1 MELYSEDIII
11 NHEEIYKELY
21 DYLLLEKREGKFSD
35 YKQEE
40 FKIILKDTTSF
51 NIKAKHLLPSLAIL
65 PILLIDSSIEDL
77 KEEYFITD
85 NNQEVTIDT
94 VNNLIQYL
102 SDLVFDNVDKNLLKE
117 TITNTIS
124 SLSNISVM
132 TNKNIGQ
139 TISIYELCQL
149 VEKEPELLEC
159 INLDIPEGLQYAEI
173 EELVKNNLNRGLK
186 LIKKHNSCYSRFL
199 NGDAINT
206 KQLGQSLFSIG
217 TKPDLFGNVL
227 DHVVN
232 TSFLKGLRNIDDY
245 VVTCIGSKKALVTN
259 ATEVSGSGYF
269 ARKLQL
275 LVLGHDL
282 LDIEECDSKHGIKYY
297 IDSEES
303 LNRLE
308 GRYLLDNTL
317 IDINNKALINTEI
330 ELRSPATCN
339 ASKEIVNFIL
349 VKEKYVDNNKLLEV
363 LNNIKY
369 RYLHTTFYERTE
381 RFNYDSY
388 ILINNKYY
396 IYLFNDYYTDDS
408 NKDYYLT
415 NWFRSKIEEF
425 NNNINIK
432 VYNKQIIKKK
442 GICNKCYGKL
452 SSKNKDFHVGLVGVT
467 LLTNIL
473 TQRLLSTKHLLQT
486 NSVLVEWSDEFNL
499 ILQTN
504 KEHIKL
510 IQEIEDIK
518 ILYEDI
524 ISTDDN
530 KNEFYIKTFY
540 YRFSEDDE
548 YIKVEVDKELYLNDY
563 VKSNDLEEDL
573 ILNNLS
579 IGDEIFYIKSE
590 NIELSTALKNILSL
604 IEKKDH
610 HGLGDEDIHSIYS
623 KFIELLNE
631 ANLDIMSVHI
641 EIILRGLIVL
651 RDNILARPDFSDMDF
666 PNIRVLPI
674 STAISKTNLSN
685 SLSFEKIKD
694 QFSSLDTYLK
704 DEVGILDEFYL

>member
-1 MELYSEDIII
+1 MELHSEDIIH

-21 DYLLLEKREGKFSD
+21 DYLLLEKREGKFTN
-35 YKQEE
+35 YKNEE

-51 NIKAKHLLPSLAIL
+51 NIKAKHLLPSLAII
-65 PILLIDSSIEDL
+65 PIVLTDSSIKDL

-85 NNQEVTIDT
+85 NKQEVTIDT

-102 SDLVFDNVDKNLLKE
+102 SDLVFDNVDKDLLKE

-159 INLDIPEGLQYAEI
+159 INLDIPEGLQFAEI

-186 LIKKHNSCYSRFL
+186 LIKKHDSCYSRFL

-217 TKPDLFGNVL
+217 TKPDLFGNCL
-227 DHVVN
+227 EHIVN
-232 TSFLKGLRNIDDY
+232 TSFLKGLRSVEDY

-282 LDIEECDSKHGIKYY
+282 IDIEECDSKHGVEYY
-297 IDSEES
+297 IDSQDS

-317 IDINNKALINTEI
+317 LDINNINLIDTNI
-330 ELRSPATCN
+330 KLKSPITCN

-349 VKEKYVDNNKLLEV
+349 VKEKHIDLDKLNQMLNTIEFYVIYDIYYKP
-363 LNNIKY
+363 
-369 RYLHTTFYERTE
+369 TSG
-381 RFNYDSY
+381 FNYNSY
-388 ILINNKYY
+388 ILINDKYY
-396 IYLFNDYYTDDS
+396 IYIFDTRDDTIDVINKYRIIDIINNSKDSFNV
-408 NKDYYLT
+408 
-415 NWFRSKIEEF
+415 
-425 NNNINIK
+425 K
-432 VYNKQIIKKK
+432 VYNKQVIKKR
-442 GICNKCYGKL
+442 GICDKCYGKL

-486 NSVLVEWSDEFNL
+486 NSVMVDWCEEFNI
-499 ILQTN
+499 ILQTD
-504 KEHIKL
+504 KENIKL
-510 IQEIEDIK
+510 VQEIEDIK
-518 ILYEDI
+518 IVYEDI
-524 ISTDDN
+524 IPVEEN
-530 KNEFYIKTFY
+530 KNDFYIKTFY
-540 YRFSEDDE
+540 YRFTEDDE
-548 YIKVEVDKELYLNDY
+548 YIKVEVEKELYLNDY
-563 VKSNDLEEDL
+563 VKSNDIEEDL
-573 ILNNLS
+573 IISNLN
-579 IGDEIFYIKSE
+579 IGDDIFYIKSE

-610 HGLGDEDIHSIYS
+610 HNLGDEDINAIYS

-631 ANLDIMSVHI
+631 ANLEIMSVHI

-651 RDNILARPDFSDMDF
+651 RDNVLARPDFSDIDF

-694 QFSSLDTYLK
+694 QFSSLDTYMK

>member
-1 MELYSEDIII
+1 MELHSEDIIH

-21 DYLLLEKREGKFSD
+21 DYLLLEKREGKFSN
-35 YKQEE
+35 YKQEQ

-65 PILLIDSSIEDL
+65 PILLTDSSIEDL
-77 KEEYFITD
+77 KEEYFLTD

-102 SDLVFDNVDKNLLKE
+102 SDLVFDNVEKDILKE

-159 INLDIPEGLQYAEI
+159 INLDIPEGLQFAEI

-186 LIKKHNSCYSRFL
+186 LIKKHDSCYSRFL

-217 TKPDLFGNVL
+217 TKPDLFGNCL
-227 DHVVN
+227 EHIVN

-297 IDSEES
+297 IDSEDS

-308 GRYLLDNTL
+308 GRYLIDNTL
-317 IDINNKALINTEI
+317 LDINNKDLVNTEI
-330 ELRSPATCN
+330 ELRSPAACN
-339 ASKEIVNFIL
+339 ASKEIINFIL
-349 VKEKYVDNNKLLEV
+349 VKEKHVDNNKLLEV
-363 LNNIKY
+363 LNNIGIYKIYTEYYNTEKRFDYSSYIIINDKY
-369 RYLHTTFYERTE
+369 YVYLF
-381 RFNYDSY
+381 DSY
-388 ILINNKYY
+388 NN
-396 IYLFNDYYTDDS
+396 FENDYRKEYILDELYTLD
-408 NKDYYLT
+408 NV
-415 NWFRSKIEEF
+415 
-425 NNNINIK
+425 NIK

-486 NSVLVEWSDEFNL
+486 NSVLVDWCEEFNN
-499 ILQTN
+499 ILQTDRENIKTN
-504 KEHIKL
+504 KHLDE
-510 IQEIEDIK
+510 IK
-518 ILYEDI
+518 IAYEDI
-524 ISTDDN
+524 ISLEEHKDEYFTRV
-530 KNEFYIKTFY
+530 FY
-540 YRFSEDDE
+540 YKLNEDDE
-548 YIKVEVDKELYLNDY
+548 YTKVEVDKELYLNDY
-563 VKSNDLEEDL
+563 TKVNDEEGDL
-573 ILNNLS
+573 VFKYLNL
-579 IGDEIFYIKSE
+579 GDEVFYIKSE

-610 HGLGDEDIHSIYS
+610 HNLGDEDINAIYS

-651 RDNILARPDFSDMDF
+651 RDNVLARPDFSDIHF

-694 QFSSLDTYLK
+694 QFSSLDTYMK

>member
-1 MELYSEDIII
+1 MELHSEDIIH

-65 PILLIDSSIEDL
+65 PILLTDSSIEDL
-77 KEEYFITD
+77 KEEYFLTD
-85 NNQEVTIDT
+85 NNQEVTIVT

-102 SDLVFDNVDKNLLKE
+102 SDLVFDNVDKDILKE

-159 INLDIPEGLQYAEI
+159 INLDIPEGLQFAEI

-186 LIKKHNSCYSRFL
+186 LIKKHDSCYSRFL

-217 TKPDLFGNVL
+217 TKPDLFGNCL
-227 DHVVN
+227 EHIVN

-297 IDSEES
+297 IDSEDS

-317 IDINNKALINTEI
+317 LDINNKDLVNTEI

-349 VKEKYVDNNKLLEV
+349 VKEKHVTRDKLLEV
-363 LNNIKY
+363 LSNVKF
-369 RYLHTTFYERTE
+369 RHVTTVFYERNE
-381 RFNYDSY
+381 RFDYNSY

-396 IYLFNDYYTDDS
+396 IYLFENYYEGDYNTSDWFYDKINTIDDS
-408 NKDYYLT
+408 
-415 NWFRSKIEEF
+415 F
-425 NNNINIK
+425 NVK

-452 SSKNKDFHVGLVGVT
+452 ASKNKDFHVGLVGVT

-504 KEHIKL
+504 KEHINL
-510 IQEIEDIK
+510 IQEVEDIK
-518 ILYEDI
+518 IVYEDI
-524 ISTDDN
+524 ISTDDD
-530 KNEFYIKTFY
+530 KNDFYIKTFY

-563 VKSNDLEEDL
+563 VKSNDIQEDL

-579 IGDEIFYIKSE
+579 IGDEVFYIKSE

-651 RDNILARPDFSDMDF
+651 RDNVLARPDFSDIDF